1 MAPELYEENYNELID
16 VYSFGMCF
24 LEMITSEFPYS
35 ECNNAVHIYKKV
47 ASVCLWVCEHMDEAI
62 CLNLS

>member
-1 MAPELYEENYNELID
+1 MAPELFEGNYNELID

-35 ECNNAVHIYKKV
+35 ECNSPVHIYKKV
-47 ASVCLWVCEHMDEAI
+47 SSVCLSICEHMDEAI
-62 CLNLS
+62 I